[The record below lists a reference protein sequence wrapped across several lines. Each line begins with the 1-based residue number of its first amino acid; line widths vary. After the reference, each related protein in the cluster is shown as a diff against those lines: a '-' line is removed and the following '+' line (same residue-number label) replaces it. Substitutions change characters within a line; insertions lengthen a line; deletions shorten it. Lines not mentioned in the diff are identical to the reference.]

1 MKNFFLTLVLFLTY
15 GVVSAQNTN
24 VTGGTTTTK
33 ATMEKDSVMH
43 DHSGMHQTTKT
54 KKYKKTAKTHRSGN
68 PETNPGAM
76 QSNSVKSTDAT
87 VTKSVKT
94 GVDDGS
100 PLEGSSPQTISDIV
114 APEGS
119 LNSRVAP
126 NNTDRNS
133 SNTTVID
140 NSDGTTTTTTINNGK
155 TTSTTTK
162 TAAGSRK

>member
-68 PETNPGAM
+68 PGAM
-76 QSNSVKSTDAT
+76 QSNSVKNTNAT

-155 TTSTTTK
+155 STSTTVK
-162 TAAGSRK
+162 TAAGSGK